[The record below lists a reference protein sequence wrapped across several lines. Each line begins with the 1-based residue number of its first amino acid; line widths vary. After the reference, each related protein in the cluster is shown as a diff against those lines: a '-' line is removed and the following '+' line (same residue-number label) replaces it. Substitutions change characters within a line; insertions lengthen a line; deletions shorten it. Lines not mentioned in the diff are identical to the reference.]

1 MSDLDVLLPSFPSPV
16 LTIAEDTS
24 FLEVSIGDPRG
35 VPLPSTMAV
44 ARTVSAQEHLAV
56 QGSHH
61 EETAGAER
69 DLRKAGSPTS
79 STKSFMLHVTAY
91 SRPLHGSEEKLGKSC
106 CVCVFPHA
114 SALTSSWA
122 QAHGQHRAAA
132 PSMQCLCL
140 HFPGP
145 PEVTNNKPMNGGKAW
160 RAGFAE
166 HWEELLPVTCGT
178 CTYPKGALGT
188 CCAYGRWESRGSSV
202 QCAAQG
208 PGGTGILSCSPR
220 SKLPKWSKG
229 ITVGDSSSPRATRSG
244 GSGKAEGRVKKKH
257 HGSTL

>member
-106 CVCVFPHA
+106 CVCVSSLMPVPSPLAGHRRMVSIGQQPRPCSVCA
-114 SALTSSWA
+114 STSLDL
-122 QAHGQHRAAA
+122 QR
-132 PSMQCLCL
+132 
-140 HFPGP
+140 
-145 PEVTNNKPMNGGKAW
+145 
-160 RAGFAE
+160 
-166 HWEELLPVTCGT
+166 
-178 CTYPKGALGT
+178 
-188 CCAYGRWESRGSSV
+188 
-202 QCAAQG
+202 
-208 PGGTGILSCSPR
+208 
-220 SKLPKWSKG
+220 
-229 ITVGDSSSPRATRSG
+229 
-244 GSGKAEGRVKKKH
+244 
-257 HGSTL
+257 